1 MHEFSLASEV
11 VKIAGEEAA
20 KNNARLVSEISI
32 EVGDLSGVD
41 TGAFQSAMEILSEG
55 SILDKARLNIIRIKG
70 KGFCRSCDLEF
81 EMDHRID
88 TCPVCSS
95 FPAEIRGGHE
105 FRVVS
110 LTIEEVQDETFMI
123 QKHKRS

>member
-20 KNNARLVSEISI
+20 KNNARLVSEIAI

-41 TGAFQSAMEILSEG
+41 SGAFQSALELLSEG
-55 SILDKARLNIIRIKG
+55 SVLDKARLNIIRIKG
-70 KGFCRSCDLEF
+70 KGYCRSCNLGF
-81 EMDHRID
+81 EMDHRTD
-88 TCPVCSS
+88 TCPVCNS
-95 FPAEIRGGHE
+95 FPSEIRGGYE

-110 LTIEEVQDETFMI
+110 LTIEEVQDE
-123 QKHKRS
+123 

>member
-11 VKIAGEEAA
+11 VKIAAEEAA
-20 KNNARLVSEISI
+20 KNNARLVSEIAV

-70 KGFCRSCDLEF
+70 KGFCQSCNLEF

-88 TCPVCSS
+88 ACPVCNS
-95 FPAEIRGGHE
+95 FPSEIRGGYE